1 MPRSFAG
8 IKMETV
14 TGGRTVGV
22 HENYILHTSDSTFYI
37 EARDVG
43 TKEVLVFDRTSREV
57 YLEENGVDIPPGVTS
72 RPICGLM
79 GVIRLTAGPYLVVI
93 TRKSKVGEID
103 GQSVWKVEATECLG
117 YHRTDLHLNEEQR
130 NDNQAYETMLRFAL
144 SGNHFYFCTSYDIT
158 HSMQRLYNTSPEFLQ
173 MPLLER
179 ADQRF
184 VWNGHLL
191 RDLSVQPE
199 LSKFLIPV
207 MCGFISIRPGVI
219 NNKRFDYMLIS
230 RRSCFRAGTRFYTRG
245 LDSEGHAANFVETEQ
260 IVQYSGKRASYV
272 QTRGSIPL
280 FWSQRPNLQYK
291 PVPQLSKTQS
301 HLDGFQKH
309 FDSQIVNYGN
319 QVVINLIDHKGAE
332 QNLEKTF
339 AKVIIDSKNNM
350 IRYHPFDFHHECRK
364 MRWDRLSILM
374 ERVSRDQEEFGYF
387 MMEDDSTLTRHQT
400 GMFRTNCMDCLDR
413 TNVVQSM
420 LARRSLESQFKDFNI
435 LAPGETMED
444 HKTSEFEKMFKNTWA
459 DNADFCSKQYAG
471 TGALK
476 TDFTRTGKR
485 TIFGALQDGF
495 NSAIRYYKNNFSDGF
510 RQDSIDLLL
519 GNYVVEESEG
529 ISSPSPLREARE
541 FKFTLLPVICIVA
554 FSMCIISFL
563 LPSSDTS
570 LQIVYI
576 LFWFMATVV
585 SFAFIII
592 YGTEFVNR
600 PKLALNKLKSD

>member
-1 MPRSFAG
+1 MDDTSG
-8 IKMETV
+8 H
-14 TGGRTVGV
+14 GRGV
-22 HENYILHTSDSTFYI
+22 HETYILHTSDAKFYI
-37 EARDVG
+37 EACDAG
-43 TKEVLVFDRTSREV
+43 TKEVMVIDRMTNEV
-57 YLEENGVDIPPGVTS
+57 YLEENGTTFPPGITS

-79 GVIRLTAGPYLVVI
+79 GIIRLLAGNYLVVI
-93 TRKSKVGEID
+93 TKKTKVGEVN
-103 GQSVWKVEATECLG
+103 GQSLWKVEATECLG
-117 YHRTDLHLNEEQR
+117 YHRTDLHINEEQR
-130 NDNQAYETMLRFAL
+130 LDNQLYETMLKFAL
-144 SGNHFYFCTSYDIT
+144 DWNHFYFCNNYDIT

-199 LSKFLIPV
+199 
-207 MCGFISIRPGVI
+207 
-219 NNKRFDYMLIS
+219 
-230 RRSCFRAGTRFYTRG
+230 
-245 LDSEGHAANFVETEQ
+245 
-260 IVQYSGKRASYV
+260 
-272 QTRGSIPL
+272 TRGSIPL

-291 PVPQLSKTQS
+291 PQPQLSKTQS

-332 QNLEKTF
+332 QKMESTF
-339 AKVIIDSKNNM
+339 AKVITDSKNNL
-350 IRYHPFDFHHECRK
+350 IRYYPFDFHHECRK

-374 ERVSRDQEEFGYF
+374 ERVSGDQEEFGYF
-387 MMEDDSTLTRHQT
+387 MMEDDNTLTRHQT

-420 LARRSLESQFKDFNI
+420 LARRSLQSQFKDFHI
-435 LAPGETMED
+435 FAPGESIED
-444 HKTSEFEKMFKNTWA
+444 HKKSDFERMFKNTWA

-485 TIFGALQDGF
+485 TVIGALQDGF

-519 GNYVVEESEG
+519 GNYVVEENEG
-529 ISSPSPLREARE
+529 ITAPSPLRPTRDM
-541 FKFTLLPVICIVA
+541 KFTLLPVICIVA
-554 FSMCIISFL
+554 FSMCIISIL
-563 LPSSDTS
+563 LPSSDLS
-570 LQIVYI
+570 LQLVYI
-576 LFWFMATVV
+576 LFWLTATIV
-585 SFAFIII
+585 SFAVIII

-600 PKLALNKLKSD
+600 PRLAVNKLKSD